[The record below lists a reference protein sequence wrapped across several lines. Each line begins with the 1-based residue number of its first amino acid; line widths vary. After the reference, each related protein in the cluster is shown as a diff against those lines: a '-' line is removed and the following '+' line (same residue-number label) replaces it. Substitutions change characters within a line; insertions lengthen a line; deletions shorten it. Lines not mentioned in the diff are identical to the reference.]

1 MLDFDLDQ
9 TERLHKLLQAIDEDL
24 RNYLRDP
31 DGIHPEY
38 FEDVHHAVTE
48 VMELC
53 GVDVA
58 EEEGDE

>member
-1 MLDFDLDQ
+1 
-9 TERLHKLLQAIDEDL
+9 LQAIDEDL

-53 GVDVA
+53 GVEA
-58 EEEGDE
+58 TEEEEERE

>member
-31 DGIHPEY
+31 EGIHPEY
-38 FEDVHHAVTE
+38 FEDVHHALTE
-48 VMELC
+48 VMTLC
-53 GVDVA
+53 GVEA
-58 EEEGDE
+58 TEEEGNE

>member
-24 RNYLRDP
+24 RNYLRNP

-38 FEDVHHAVTE
+38 FEDVHHALTE

-53 GVDVA
+53 GVEA
-58 EEEGDE
+58 TEEDENV

>member
-1 MLDFDLDQ
+1 MLHFELDQ

-31 DGIHPEY
+31 DGFHPEY

-53 GVDVA
+53 GVEVT
-58 EEEGDE
+58 EEEEDV

>member
-31 DGIHPEY
+31 AGFHPEY

-48 VMELC
+48 IMELC

>member
-1 MLDFDLDQ
+1 MLHFELDQ

>member
-31 DGIHPEY
+31 AGFRPEY

-48 VMELC
+48 IMELC
-53 GVDVA
+53 GVDVT
-58 EEEGDE
+58 EEEGE

>member
-31 DGIHPEY
+31 DGFTPEY

-48 VMELC
+48 IMELC
-53 GVDVA
+53 GVEVA
-58 EEEGDE
+58 EEEGNE

>member
-9 TERLHKLLQAIDEDL
+9 IERLHKLLQAVDEDL

-38 FEDVHHAVTE
+38 FEDVHHAVAE
-48 VMELC
+48 VMGLC
-53 GVDVA
+53 GVEA
-58 EEEGDE
+58 TEEEGE

>member
-31 DGIHPEY
+31 DGFTPEY
-38 FEDVHHAVTE
+38 FADVHHALVEIMT
-48 VMELC
+48 LC

-58 EEEGDE
+58 EEEGNE

>member
-31 DGIHPEY
+31 AGFLPEY

>member
-38 FEDVHHAVTE
+38 YEDVHHAVTE

-53 GVDVA
+53 VVEA
-58 EEEGDE
+58 TVEEGE

>member
-31 DGIHPEY
+31 DGCTPEY
-38 FEDVHHAVTE
+38 FEDVHHALTE
-48 VMELC
+48 VMTLC
-53 GVDVA
+53 GVELA
-58 EEEGDE
+58 EEEGE